1 MFKHLYSFLFQA
13 KQARPVSGRQSSQ
26 SVKNTNVP
34 SRGGSGNLSAS
45 RGGSGVRD
53 LASKEEEYK

>member
-1 MFKHLYSFLFQA
+1 MQA
-13 KQARPVSGRQSSQ
+13 KQSSRPVSGRQSSH

-34 SRGGSGNLSAS
+34 ARGGSVNLSSSRGGSGI
-45 RGGSGVRD
+45 RD